1 MNRAGTDWNTMAE
14 RLELRNLVVESSTPS
29 SSSPATPV
37 LSPPPRTKINFLGIL
52 LSALSSFFFSVSTLI
67 VKWLDTVDPME
78 LATVR
83 SVGMLLPAIP
93 ILIYKNQNPF
103 PKGQRLVLLVRSFAG
118 ATSLSLIFY
127 AVRHMPLADAS
138 VIIFSVPVVVVVF
151 ARIFLKEQCGLFHYC
166 TLFLTMIGVLM
177 ITRPPIL
184 FGHSTKK
191 YNFLGPLAALLS
203 TIFGAIVYILLK
215 VLKNLHFSAIM
226 ITFATYTIL
235 QTSGMAWASGNLCWP
250 KCGSERLLVVALG
263 VTSFSGQMLLTIAS
277 QLEEAGLVA
286 MARTVDVVFA
296 FAWQILFF
304 GEVPNVFSLI
314 GALLVT
320 LSVMLI
326 GLRKWMMSM
335 PSTSNIRK
343 KFGFLFLWRPYCF
356 CLLLLYWSVVH
367 NLTIIVSLWMLFI

>member
-1 MNRAGTDWNTMAE
+1 MAE

-343 KFGFLFLWRPYCF
+343 KFGFLFL
-356 CLLLLYWSVVH
+356 
-367 NLTIIVSLWMLFI
+367 